1 MLLIKL
7 FVFVRQKSFDFFH
20 IFGLESVDSEFSN
33 LSVFDYLRT
42 MNREIGSS
50 GWSSM
55 ADPFILWISLSYD
68 FPWPPP
74 DFVWIVKKELH
85 DTLNSSAGVFFVP
98 VFISRFHL
106 AESIFDCLICVLHSG
121 KLFAEFWCWILIVC
135 ISIASHEFHWIID
148 LIDFVIDD
156 DIHHESEEHQDN
168 NEELHDSDHICES
181 YAQRIKENVTQ
192 TCQTSS
198 RQLLISSFERA
209 FLWRIGLAGKR
220 MWFPTCDA
228 LCICVLTRNRNL
240 VSETVPA
247 NLWKS
252 FGAICFCLKHT
263 NSISE
268 FHSK

>member
-106 AESIFDCLICVLHSG
+106 AESIFYCLICVLHSG
-121 KLFAEFWCWILIVC
+121 KVICRILVLNLDRMHKHRKPWISLN
-135 ISIASHEFHWIID
+135 HW
-148 LIDFVIDD
+148 
-156 DIHHESEEHQDN
+156 
-168 NEELHDSDHICES
+168 SDWLCDWWW
-181 YAQRIKENVTQ
+181 Y
-192 TCQTSS
+192 SS
-198 RQLLISSFERA
+198 RE
-209 FLWRIGLAGKR
+209 WRTSR
-220 MWFPTCDA
+220 Q
-228 LCICVLTRNRNL
+228 
-240 VSETVPA
+240 
-247 NLWKS
+247 
-252 FGAICFCLKHT
+252 
-263 NSISE
+263 
-268 FHSK
+268 